1 MNGKDMFYGA
11 SANIFSNAKELRE
24 KQTPEEQ
31 ILWEKLSNKKLNGF
45 KFRRQHPIAS
55 YIADFYCHKAKLVI
69 ELDGLIH
76 ETSEN
81 KNYDHGRDAEL
92 RAFGLKVLRFKN
104 SEVTENMDN
113 VLHEIER
120 ALFG

>member
-1 MNGKDMFYGA
+1 MFYGA

-31 ILWEKLSNKKLNGF
+31 RLWEKLSNKQLHGF

-69 ELDGLIH
+69 ELDGPIH

-81 KNYDHGRDAEL
+81 KHYDRGRDAEL

-113 VLHEIER
+113 VLHEIAR
-120 ALFG
+120 ALLG